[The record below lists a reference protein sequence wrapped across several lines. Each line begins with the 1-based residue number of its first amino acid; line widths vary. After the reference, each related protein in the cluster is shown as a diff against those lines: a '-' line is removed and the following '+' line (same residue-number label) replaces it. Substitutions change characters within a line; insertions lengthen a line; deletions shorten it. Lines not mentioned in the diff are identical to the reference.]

1 MEQWCARATTA
12 LAEPQDA
19 RASPRTV
26 NASKML
32 ERESLSKDLAL
43 AETAALLVS
52 KKFAAIYKIGEDA

>member
-1 MEQWCARATTA
+1 
-12 LAEPQDA
+12 
-19 RASPRTV
+19 
-26 NASKML
+26 ML